1 MALLYTCS
9 VNCTA
14 SHFKRGGLPLLAN
27 TQLRLL
33 STDRFVPFYAATCNC
48 VVTSV
53 CVFTFWCTKLQLQET
68 LHKCCL
74 SWTKLMFPLTL
85 TPEEGKANLREL
97 EQLTVSVLFCL
108 FICLL

>member
-33 STDRFVPFYAATCNC
+33 STDRHVPFYTATCNC

-53 CVFTFWCTKLQLQET
+53 CVFTFWCTKLQT
-68 LHKCCL
+68 LHKCCV
-74 SWTKLMFPLTL
+74 SRTKLTFPLIL
-85 TPEEGKANLREL
+85 TPEERKANLREL

>member
-33 STDRFVPFYAATCNC
+33 STDRFVPFYAVTCNC

-53 CVFTFWCTKLQLQET
+53 CVFTFGALNYSYRRHCT
-68 LHKCCL
+68 
-74 SWTKLMFPLTL
+74 
-85 TPEEGKANLREL
+85 
-97 EQLTVSVLFCL
+97 SVVCPGQS
-108 FICLL
+108 